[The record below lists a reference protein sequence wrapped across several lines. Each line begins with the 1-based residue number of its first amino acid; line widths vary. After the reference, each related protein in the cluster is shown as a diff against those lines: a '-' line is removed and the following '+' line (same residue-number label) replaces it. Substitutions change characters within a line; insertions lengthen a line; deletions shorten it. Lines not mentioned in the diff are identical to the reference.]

1 MRSYIRY
8 ALASSPQ
15 SRDRLENR
23 RGIDDKMSRG
33 VWEEIENRKTDKAR
47 MAEARRKRR
56 TKGKKRERKE
66 RRV

>member
-1 MRSYIRY
+1 
-8 ALASSPQ
+8 LASTPQ

-23 RGIDDKMSRG
+23 RGTDDEMSRE
-33 VWEEIENRKTDKAR
+33 VWKEIENRKTDKAR